1 MFFILLLFFL
11 TIRLYAISIYKIAL
25 DEKII
30 NNHKVIFQNQ
40 NTLMSFNFE
49 AL

>member
-1 MFFILLLFFL
+1 MFLIWLLLFL
-11 TIRLYAISIYKIAL
+11 TIRLYAISISKIAL

-30 NNHKVIFQNQ
+30 NNRKVIFQNQ

-49 AL
+49 VL

>member
-1 MFFILLLFFL
+1 M
-11 TIRLYAISIYKIAL
+11 IRLYAININNIAL

-40 NTLMSFNFE
+40 NALMSFNFE